1 MFDMTQDIR
10 SLTEFKRHTVGF
22 MKRIKTRHAPMI
34 LTVNGKAALVV
45 QDPASYQKSL
55 AAVDRADTMA
65 AVQEGLHQADR
76 GEGLALEVF
85 EKKMRKKYGISR

>member
-22 MKRIKTRHAPMI
+22 MKRMTARHTPMI
-34 LTVNGKAALVV
+34 LTVNGKVALVV

-55 AAVDRADTMA
+55 ATIERANTVA
-65 AVQEGLHQADR
+65 AVQEGLQQADR
-76 GEGLALEVF
+76 REGTTLAVF

>member
-22 MKRIKTRHAPMI
+22 MKRIKNRHTPMI

-45 QDPASYQKSL
+45 QDPASYQKFL
-55 AAVDRADTMA
+55 AGVDHAETMA
-65 AVQEGLHQADR
+65 AVQEGLRQADR
-76 GEGLALEVF
+76 GEGMALDAF

>member
-22 MKRIKTRHAPMI
+22 MKRIKTRHTPMI
-34 LTVNGKAALVV
+34 LTVNGKAALVI
-45 QDPASYQKSL
+45 QDPGSYQKFL
-55 AAVDRADTMA
+55 AKFDRAEAMA
-65 AVQEGLHQADR
+65 SVQEGLRQADR
-76 GEGLALEVF
+76 GEGMALDVF